1 MPSPSQ
7 QSEDCSRGVD
17 DVGYST
23 SPGTP
28 SREKPSSQL
37 LTRLASLTSLL
48 SDDDDDDVSLDSE
61 QQGNKKA
68 SRQSQV
74 VAPGSQKRDVVC
86 QRCQM
91 VIEAGDSYLAAM
103 NYHWHSSCFKCAVR
117 VFCPSFSFFDAN
129 SFLHI
134 HS

>member
-1 MPSPSQ
+1 M
-7 QSEDCSRGVD
+7 
-17 DVGYST
+17 
-23 SPGTP
+23 
-28 SREKPSSQL
+28 EKPSSQL

-48 SDDDDDDVSLDSE
+48 SDDDGDDVSSDSE
-61 QQGNKKA
+61 QQGRGSNKKA
-68 SRQSQV
+68 SRQSQL